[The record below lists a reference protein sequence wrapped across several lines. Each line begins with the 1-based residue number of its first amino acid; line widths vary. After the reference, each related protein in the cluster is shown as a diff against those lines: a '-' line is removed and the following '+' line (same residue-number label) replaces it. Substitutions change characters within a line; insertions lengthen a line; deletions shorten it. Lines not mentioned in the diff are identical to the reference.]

1 MSDPR
6 FNNEFMSNLHL
17 VININKT
24 HKEFVEAYNSGEIK
38 VKIDESAAFKL
49 MDTDL
54 MDRDL
59 IDKPSQYAN
68 IFWSCIWILSI
79 AIGIVIFIRGSKLIG
94 VIVVIIGLIFPKT
107 IKRSSSE
114 AVLKKALS
122 DESFY
127 NTMIQHQV
135 LIIKE

>member
-1 MSDPR
+1 
-6 FNNEFMSNLHL
+6 MSNLHL
-17 VININKT
+17 VINIELT
-24 HKEFVEAYNSGEIK
+24 HKEFVEAYNSGGIK

-49 MDTDL
+49 MDADL

-59 IDKPSQYAN
+59 IDKPSQYAH

-94 VIVVIIGLIFPKT
+94 AIVVIMGLMLPKAM
-107 IKRSSSE
+107 KRSSSE
-114 AVLKKALS
+114 PILKKALS

-135 LIIKE
+135 LIIKEKINVHRKA